1 MSHLGSPSK
10 RIRVVIADDHPVVR
24 KGLRLTLE
32 EFGAE
37 IELVGEAA
45 DGIAVV
51 RLVEEVQ
58 PDVVLMDI
66 RMPGMDGLEALEHL
80 RASSPQVAVVILT
93 TYNEDALLLRGLH
106 AGACGYLLKDCPLDT
121 LLHAIHAAASGET
134 LLQPEMVA
142 RLLIRAQSVPTSYS
156 AATMPLAN
164 VPRFTDRDLEILAA
178 IARGERSKEIAAR
191 LGLTRRTVETYLTNI
206 YLKLDVDSRAAAVA
220 VALEQGLLRSKESQ
234 P

>member
-1 MSHLGSPSK
+1 MSTPNK
-10 RIRVVIADDHPVVR
+10 DIRVVIADDHPVVR
-24 KGLRLTLE
+24 KGLRMTLE

-45 DGIAVV
+45 DGTAVV

-66 RMPGMDGLEALEHL
+66 RMPGMDGLEALEQI

-93 TYNEDALLLRGLH
+93 TYNEDAFLLRGLQ
-106 AGACGYLLKDCPLDT
+106 AGACGYLLKDCPLET
-121 LLHAIHAAASGET
+121 LLHAIRAAARGET

-142 RLLIRAQSVPTSYS
+142 RLLKTRPVPASSSPAAVRA
-156 AATMPLAN
+156 AN
-164 VPRFTDRDLEILAA
+164 VPRFTEREREILAA
-178 IARGERSKEIAAR
+178 IARGERSKEIAAH

-206 YLKLDVDSRAAAVA
+206 YLKLEVDSRAAAVA
-220 VALEQGLLRSKESQ
+220 VALEQGLLRPKEG
-234 P
+234 

>member
-1 MSHLGSPSK
+1 MSTPNK
-10 RIRVVIADDHPVVR
+10 DIRVVIADDHPVVR
-24 KGLRLTLE
+24 KGLRMTLE

-45 DGIAVV
+45 DGSAVV

-66 RMPGMDGLEALEHL
+66 RMPGMDGLEALEQI

-93 TYNEDALLLRGLH
+93 TYNEDAFLLRGLQ
-106 AGACGYLLKDCPLDT
+106 AGACGYLLKDCPLET
-121 LLHAIHAAASGET
+121 LLHAIRAAARGET

-142 RLLIRAQSVPTSYS
+142 RLLKAHPVPASSSPAAVRA
-156 AATMPLAN
+156 AN
-164 VPRFTDRDLEILAA
+164 VPRFTEREREILAA
-178 IARGERSKEIAAR
+178 IARGERSKEIAAH

-206 YLKLDVDSRAAAVA
+206 YLKLEVDSRAAAVA
-220 VALEQGLLRSKESQ
+220 VALEQGLLRPKDH
-234 P
+234 